1 MSIDK
6 HGHDKEFSGGIPT
19 LFEDTQY
26 VILEEIGEGSF
37 SVVFKAFNKK
47 TKQLVAIKTLKDKLP
62 QDNKEDTLNI
72 QKEAELY
79 AKLSHPNIVTLL
91 DKGHI
96 NDIPFIVFEYVEGL
110 SLKDEL
116 FTFGA
121 LSPSS
126 VTDVML
132 QVLHALGHAH
142 DHGIVHRDI
151 KPANIMLT
159 KQGNK
164 THVKLLDFGVG
175 VVINDYPSSDKI
187 LGTPSYCAP
196 EQIAGDTPTPKSDI
210 YSWALVF
217 LECLTTKTVIS
228 GSTLASIFQQHLSP
242 KDIQLPQYIASHPL
256 SAILKP
262 ALKKNTERRSS
273 SATNIAEKLACIDT
287 SNLDTLRPKATTHSQ
302 DLIPVNH
309 SSFDS
314 TMVINDENLID
325 TFDKP
330 HAATVMCVTLSL
342 NSYQSEP
349 TKSNYQLSETQ
360 LEALYEEK
368 KNLCIS
374 VAQKYGGELTGRLVD
389 TLLFHFGSPETM
401 NVDSRMCAKAALEL
415 TNTLNSSIYLNEG
428 KVKISC
434 TFYIGIHSGLS
445 WKRSQQ
451 FPQGELP
458 RVAMTLAKEAD
469 ENQILCSQFTHNI
482 LTSHAQFEANFN
494 STDDSIIGQ
503 PSYALLGE
511 HAQTEV
517 DSLRFTSNL
526 MHFVGREYEL
536 GKLESLIDK
545 VSSPKAG
552 HKRCAH
558 IHGEGGIGKSRL
570 IAELCIRKG
579 YLNIASMQCTPEN
592 QKRPLNPILNLVK
605 RQYDLDTDNKSQGT
619 QKLHKALKKY
629 SGNEPEKS
637 ITTLYHWLGVEPHS
651 PLSTTEIPIKESKK
665 RLFDLLIYLLCS
677 ASKQQVKK
685 RQLYILDDLHWVDS
699 TTLEFIAAMIASSE
713 FQHSG
718 QAILTSS
725 RQGLPPELY
734 GQITTVLKINRLNDK
749 EAYSLITAS
758 FNDQQITEPM
768 ADFILHRTNGI
779 PLFIIEFVRMLKENQ
794 WTQHLNGKVSL
805 VQTHAIP
812 LIPYNLRDS
821 LEQRLQEL
829 TCDRKVIQ
837 FASAIGEEFDY
848 DALKYSMGPRTL
860 ELNMTLDELL
870 KRDVIRIKRRGGK
883 KNFVFKHALLR
894 DAAFDSMPYSLRLE
908 AQELICY
915 SRQEQAQNLNSEI
928 DAEDKKENKW
938 LR

>member
-1 MSIDK
+1 MSID
-6 HGHDKEFSGGIPT
+6 GHIHNKEFSGGIPT
-19 LFEDTQY
+19 LFDDTQY
-26 VILEEIGEGSF
+26 TILEEIGEGGF
-37 SVVFKAFNKK
+37 CIVFKALNKK
-47 TKQLVAIKTLKDKLP
+47 TNQLVAIKTLKAKSSRASENDA
-62 QDNKEDTLNI
+62 LNI
-72 QKEAELY
+72 KKEAELY

-91 DKGHI
+91 DKGHV
-96 NDIPFIVFEYVEGL
+96 NNIPFIVFEYIDGR

-116 FTFGA
+116 FSHGA
-121 LSPSS
+121 LSPSL
-126 VTDVML
+126 VTDIMI
-132 QVLHALGHAH
+132 QVLHALAHAH
-142 DHGIVHRDI
+142 DRGIVHRDI
-151 KPANIMLT
+151 KPSNIMLT
-159 KQGNK
+159 KQGAK
-164 THVKLLDFGVG
+164 THAKILDFGVG
-175 VVINDYPSSDKI
+175 TLVNDVTPTDKK

-196 EQIAGDTPTPKSDI
+196 EQIAGDIPTPKSDI

-217 LECLTTKTVIS
+217 LECLTAKKVIS
-228 GSTLASIFQQHLSP
+228 GSNLASIFQQHLSQ
-242 KDIQLPQYIASHPL
+242 KDIQLPQNIASHPL
-256 SAILKP
+256 AAILKP
-262 ALKKNTERRSS
+262 ALKRNTERRSS
-273 SATNIAEKLACIDT
+273 NATDIADKLACIDIST
-287 SNLDTLRPKATTHSQ
+287 LDIQTPEAANNNQ
-302 DLIPVNH
+302 DLISVNQI
-309 SSFDS
+309 SFDS
-314 TMVINDENLID
+314 TMVINDENLVE

-342 NSYQSEP
+342 NSYQCEL
-349 TKSNYQLSETQ
+349 TNNYQLSETQ

-389 TLLFHFGSPETM
+389 TLLFHFGAPDTIDA
-401 NVDSRMCAKAALEL
+401 DSRLCAKAALEL
-415 TNTLNSSIYLNEG
+415 TNTLNSSIYLDQG
-428 KVKISC
+428 KIKIGC
-434 TFYIGIHSGLS
+434 TFYIGIHSGFS
-445 WKRSQQ
+445 WKRSQR

-469 ENQILCSQFTHNI
+469 ANQILCSQFTHNI
-482 LTSHAQFEANFN
+482 LTSHAQFKATFN
-494 STDDSIIGQ
+494 TADNAIIGQ

-545 VSSPKAG
+545 VSSSKTTN
-552 HKRCAH
+552 KRCAH

-579 YLNIASMQCTPEN
+579 YFNIASMQCSPEN

-605 RQYDLDTDNKSQGT
+605 RQYDLDTNNKSQGA

-637 ITTLYHWLGVEPHS
+637 IAMLYHWLGVEPHS

-665 RLFDLLIYLLCS
+665 QLFDILIYLLCN
-677 ASKQQVKK
+677 ARKQQAEK

-699 TTLEFIAAMIASSE
+699 TTLEFIATMIASSE
-713 FQHSG
+713 FRHSG

-734 GQITTVLKINRLNDK
+734 GQVTTVLKINRLNDK

-758 FNDQQITEPM
+758 FNDQQINEPM

-915 SRQEQAQNLNSEI
+915 SRREQAQNLNSEI